1 MGDGHPSQP
10 PCASRERSVAAE
22 SAPNR
27 GNPLVL
33 PMTVRTAALL
43 SAALLP
49 SATTAQGHTSDYR
62 RPPSSRV
69 LSIDD
74 LGTTCGSGCSEQI
87 HIALGGQE
95 EMIVSFATDETVPA
109 VVTWWPED
117 SPSEVTVANGT
128 RDAYSQLMYY
138 VGELVDSAMGATAM
152 TEAELLQLQNTSY
165 WAKWAPFFA
174 HRHGSSYKPRSEP
187 KMGLG
192 SYKNPA
198 EIYNSPVLCTVTLA
212 PLAAGT
218 TYSYTV
224 AGSDATYSF
233 TMPPTAAAPD
243 SVYPFTLGLTAD
255 IGQTEVTRA
264 NVQLLRDALEGSAG
278 AVLLAGDLSYADG
291 YYSRWDTYG
300 RMMEGLAA
308 RVLPAGSKRRR
319 CCLTTPPAICLS
331 GPSEGAG
338 RPSAH
343 RRAA

>member
-49 SATTAQGHTSDYR
+49 SVTTAQGHTSDYR

-308 RVLPAGSKRRR
+308 RVLPVVQNAV
-319 CCLTTPPAICLS
+319 
-331 GPSEGAG
+331 GA
-338 RPSAH
+338 A
-343 RRAA
+343 